1 MTAISFDDL
10 APDGGDPDD
19 DPSSD
24 VPVPAAIKARPRRKV
39 GMDRSRVRI
48 RLAALVFTLAF
59 GAIIGRLV
67 MLGLADAPAGSSGGS
82 ASSAIA
88 TGRPDLVDRNG
99 EVLAADIKT
108 ASVYGEPRNIADPD
122 EAAEALATVLPELG
136 VDWLRKRLSG
146 NAGFAWIKREITP
159 QQQKKIHALGIPG
172 IGFLTENRRFYPGG
186 PTAAHILG
194 AVNVDNQR
202 IAGIE
207 KSIDD
212 KWLSALHAAGF
223 ARGEALD
230 PVKLSIDISVQ
241 HILRDELVQAMQRYR
256 AIAAAGIIINVHTG
270 EIVAMASLPD
280 YDPNNPVDALKPDR
294 LNRVSAG
301 MFELGSIFKSFTF
314 AMAFDSGLVKM
325 SDSIDATNAIRVGR
339 FTINDFH
346 GKHRVLTVPEVF
358 LFSSNIGTARMALKV
373 GAEGQQAY
381 LKRYGFFGRPA
392 LELPE
397 VGLPI
402 IPKKWTDLT
411 TMTVAFGH
419 SLAVSPLQVAVA
431 DAALVNGGK
440 LIPPTLFPRTAE
452 EADKLAVQVAK
463 PETSEQMRYL
473 FALNV
478 EKGSGRRAAVPGY
491 NVGGKTGT
499 AEKIENGRYAND
511 KRLNSFLAAFPMD
524 DPQYVVLVTL
534 DEPKSEKEGMGA
546 TAGLN
551 AAPTAG
557 AVIRRSAALLGVKPR
572 TVAPDGVVLVS
583 N

>member
-1 MTAISFDDL
+1 MSPDRFDD
-10 APDGGDPDD
+10 DDIGPDD
-19 DPSSD
+19 AP
-24 VPVPAAIKARPRRKV
+24 PHAVPAAIKARPRRPAGV
-39 GMDRSRVRI
+39 DRSRVRI
-48 RLAALVFTLAF
+48 RLAAVVFTLAF
-59 GAIIGRLV
+59 GAIIGRLA
-67 MLGLADAPAGSSGGS
+67 MLGFADAPAGTGGAS
-82 ASSAIA
+82 ASSSIA
-88 TGRPDLVDRNG
+88 SSRPDLVDRNG
-99 EVLAADIKT
+99 EVLAADLKT
-108 ASVYGEPRNIADPD
+108 ASVFGEPRNIADPD
-122 EAAEALATVLPELG
+122 EAAEALATVLPDLG

-186 PTAAHILG
+186 STAAHILG
-194 AVNVDNQR
+194 AVNVDNQG
-202 IAGIE
+202 ISGIE
-207 KSIDD
+207 KAIDD
-212 KWLSALHAAGF
+212 RWLAALHAAGF
-223 ARGEALD
+223 ARGEPLD
-230 PVKLSIDISVQ
+230 PVKLSVDISVQ
-241 HILRDELVQAMQRYR
+241 HILRDELAQALERYH
-256 AIAAAGIIINVHTG
+256 AIAAAGIILNVHTG

-325 SDSIDATNAIRVGR
+325 GDSIDATNAIRVGR

-358 LFSSNIGTARMALKV
+358 IYSSNIGTARMALKV

-381 LKRYGFFGRPA
+381 LKRYGFFDRPA
-392 LELPE
+392 IELPE

-419 SLAVSPLQVAVA
+419 SMAVSPLQVAVA

-440 LIPPTLFPRTAE
+440 LIPPTLFPRTQA

-463 PETSEQMRYL
+463 PETSAQMRYL

-478 EKGSGRRAAVPGY
+478 EKGSGRRADVPGY

-499 AEKIENGRYAND
+499 AEKIENGRYVGN

-534 DEPKSEKEGMGA
+534 DEPKSEKEGMAA

-572 TVAPDGVVLVS
+572 TVSPDGIVLVS